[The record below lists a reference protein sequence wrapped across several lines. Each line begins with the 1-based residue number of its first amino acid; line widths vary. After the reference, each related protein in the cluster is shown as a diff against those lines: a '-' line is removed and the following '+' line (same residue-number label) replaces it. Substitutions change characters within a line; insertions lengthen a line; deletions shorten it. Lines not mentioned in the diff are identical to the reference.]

1 MRRKKGSAF
10 HPKTGRRS
18 RRLLLALV
26 VLAALGMLYACTAQ
40 QLVYS
45 SRGTM
50 IFLPD
55 APFCVA

>member
-10 HPKTGRRS
+10 CRSSGRRG
-18 RRLLLALV
+18 RRLLLVLV
-26 VLAALGMLYACTAQ
+26 VLAVLGIFYACAAQ
-40 QLVYS
+40 QMVYS

-55 APFCVA
+55 APFCAA